1 MSGHEISKG
10 VFVSQLGDFNTL
22 HSIVVNEL
30 KQNDISTK
38 YKKFTPPTIFT
49 KSVFKF
55 IYIFFFLYNNK

>member
-38 YKKFTPPTIFT
+38 YKKFTPLTIFT